1 MSNKFQSKTVV
12 EKKKEDSIKYL
23 YFSRYLML
31 RYIVVIFLFANLFWL
46 LILTQYQRWFGIII
60 SGIMTILA
68 AIAAIEQ
75 LTKMHN
81 RKLDVP
87 VTRYYFWLQIAV
99 NVCLSCG
106 AFSPLKNQLFPFL
119 INKSSVYLICAILLI
134 GILLCYLCE
143 RRIRNIRVGK
153 DKYKNAITALE
164 KKNN

>member
-1 MSNKFQSKTVV
+1 MLNKFQSKTVA
-12 EKKKEDSIKYL
+12 EKKKADSIKYL

-31 RYIVVIFLFANLFWL
+31 RYIVIIFLFTNLFWL
-46 LILTQYQRWFGIII
+46 LVLTQYQRWLGIII
-60 SGIMTILA
+60 AGIMTILA

-81 RKLDVP
+81 RKRDVP
-87 VTRYYFWLQIAV
+87 ATRYYFWLQIGV
-99 NVCLSCG
+99 NVVLVCC
-106 AFSPLKNQLFPFL
+106 AFSPLKDQLFPFL
-119 INKSSVYLICAILLI
+119 SNMSSVYLICAFLLI

-153 DKYKNAITALE
+153 DKYQKLIATF

>member
-1 MSNKFQSKTVV
+1 MSDKFESKSVA
-12 EKKKEDSIKYL
+12 EKKKTDSIKYL

-46 LILTQYQRWFGIII
+46 LILTQYQRWLGIIV

-81 RKLDVP
+81 RQLDVP
-87 VTRYYFWLQIAV
+87 ITRYYFWLQIAV
-99 NVCLSCG
+99 NVALVCC
-106 AFSPLKNQLFPFL
+106 AISPLKNQLFPFL
-119 INKSSVYLICAILLI
+119 TNISSVYLILAILLI

-153 DKYKNAITALE
+153 DKYHKLIATS